1 MPNEL
6 PDRRARCVEYMLRPS
21 PAASPCQSDNKD
33 IEDTK
38 IQSVSTLSAF
48 TSHNLNMKE
57 DGINSLAADLEVFD
71 SNGHHGDEGG
81 ERDIYGDRHS
91 V

>member
-1 MPNEL
+1 MS
-6 PDRRARCVEYMLRPS
+6 RPS

-33 IEDTK
+33 IKDTK

-57 DGINSLAADLEVFD
+57 DGINSLAADLEVF
-71 SNGHHGDEGG
+71 NGDWHHRDKGG
-81 ERDIYGDRHS
+81 ERDVYGDGHS

>member
-1 MPNEL
+1 MS
-6 PDRRARCVEYMLRPS
+6 RPS

-33 IEDTK
+33 IKDTK
-38 IQSVSTLSAF
+38 IQSVSTLLALA
-48 TSHNLNMKE
+48 SHKLSVRE

-71 SNGHHGDEGG
+71 CDGHHGDEDG
-81 ERDIYGDRHS
+81 ECDVYGDGHS